1 MNKKRRNVLHAALD
15 DLARLRDP
23 IEKDEAIIIL
33 KKVHVKV
40 DKCMNEEED
49 ALDSL
54 PDSFRWSTRYD
65 EMSENISD
73 LCDASGELDTIIETC
88 QQACV
93 FQYDLIKEDTIKTVN
108 LIKRAIDR

>member
-23 IEKDEAIIIL
+23 IEKEEVIAIL
-33 KKVHVKV
+33 KKVRVNV

-49 ALDSL
+49 AVDSL

-65 EMSENISD
+65 DMTENVSD
-73 LCDASGELDTIIETC
+73 LCEASGELDTIIETC
-88 QQACV
+88 QQAGV
-93 FQYDLIKEDTIKTVN
+93 FQYDSIKEDIIKTVN
-108 LIKRAIDR
+108 LIKRAIDK

>member
-23 IEKDEAIIIL
+23 IEKNEVMAIL
-33 KKVHVKV
+33 KKVQVNV

-65 EMSENISD
+65 EMSENVSD

-88 QQACV
+88 QQAGV
-93 FQYDLIKEDTIKTVN
+93 FQYDSIKEDTIKTVN